1 MSGQTQ
7 QFLDR
12 HEYRI
17 FWGWVEFCFFQCLD
31 RLCGVVLARQGES
44 LASGLERNKEFEM
57 VAQFGLRLWNLVIRK
72 GTGSYMLAQP
82 FENGIEDASVCL
94 ALSLKI

>member
-1 MSGQTQ
+1 MSTEFSGV
-7 QFLDR
+7 
-12 HEYRI
+12 
-17 FWGWVEFCFFQCLD
+17 GWSFVFVNVWTGSVELCL
-31 RLCGVVLARQGES
+31 LGTGES

-57 VAQFGLRLWNLVIRK
+57 VAQSGLRLWNLVIRK